1 MKKNITLWVSILLFV
16 LLLVG
21 ASLLYR
27 KFSADYMGD
36 GLAELPGVA
45 ETTAASL
52 ETTGQEEIPGEE
64 TAPPETDPDTD
75 SAGAEETGEPEKSI
89 AAPDFTVT
97 DGEGNEIRL
106 HNRIGRPIVLN
117 FWATWCPYCIKEMP
131 VFETAYKD
139 YLGEV
144 EFMMID
150 ATDGQRETVEGA
162 KAFIEA
168 QGYTFPVYYDTAS
181 SAAVAYGAYALPMTF
196 FISADGNSI
205 LYASGQINEETLR
218 RGIEMIKER

>member
-1 MKKNITLWVSILLFV
+1 MKKNIVLVVGILLFV

-21 ASLLYR
+21 ASLLYQ
-27 KFSADYMGD
+27 KFSEDYMGD
-36 GLAELPGVA
+36 GLAELPGAA
-45 ETTAASL
+45 ETTAVPETTAP
-52 ETTGQEEIPGEE
+52 ETTGQEGHPGED
-64 TAPPETDPDTD
+64 TAPPQTE
-75 SAGAEETGEPEKSI
+75 SAGTDETSEPEPGIS
-89 AAPDFTVT
+89 APDFVVT
-97 DGEGNEIRL
+97 DGEGNEVRL
-106 HNRIGRPIVLN
+106 HDRIGRPLVLN

-131 VFETAYKD
+131 TFEMVYKD

-150 ATDGQRETVEGA
+150 ATDGQRETAEGA

-168 QGYTFPVYYDTAS
+168 QGYTFPVYYDTAN

-218 RGIEMIKER
+218 RGIEMIKEK

>member
-1 MKKNITLWVSILLFV
+1 MKKNIILLVGILLFV

-21 ASLLYR
+21 ASVLYQ
-27 KFSADYMGD
+27 KFSEDYAGD
-36 GLAELPGVA
+36 GLAELPGTA
-45 ETTAASL
+45 ETTAAP
-52 ETTGQEEIPGEE
+52 ETTGEE
-64 TAPPETDPDTD
+64 TAPPETTSDT
-75 SAGAEETGEPEKSI
+75 AAANTEETAEPERSI
-89 AAPDFTVT
+89 SAPDFTVI
-97 DGEGNEIRL
+97 DGEGNEVRL
-106 HNRIGRPIVLN
+106 HDRIGRPIVLN

-131 VFETAYKD
+131 TFETVYKD

-150 ATDGQRETVEGA
+150 ATDGKRETVEGA
-162 KAFIEA
+162 KAFIES

-218 RGIEMIKER
+218 RGIEMINEK